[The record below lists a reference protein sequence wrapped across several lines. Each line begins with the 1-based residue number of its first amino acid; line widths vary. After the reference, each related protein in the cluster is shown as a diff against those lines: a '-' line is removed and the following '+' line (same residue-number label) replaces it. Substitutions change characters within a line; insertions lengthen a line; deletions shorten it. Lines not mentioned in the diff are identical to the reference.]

1 MFPSAFTLFPTMISL
16 DMFPYSIPAV
26 VDLATPA
33 KVRKVPTIR
42 FAPVTSAVS
51 STTLSTVRPDAAVPP
66 PIAASAATT
75 SPALGQTIK
84 PACPV
89 SRSVQPSSSRFG
101 DSFCPLIDYCSPSTL
116 SCGVRPADS
125 IARVTVEQQIYP
137 ETAAAD
143 VSGHASHRKS
153 VPLPD
158 GSACPVG
165 FSACPIAR
173 KNSPDDFLFAC
184 FDFLSSETHCG
195 GCHDVGAGFWMEAL
209 TGVDCTSLPGV
220 SASSCVDGKCQVCE
234 SVRLPPVYVLT
245 LTLPAERSELL

>member
-1 MFPSAFTLFPTMISL
+1 MTR
-16 DMFPYSIPAV
+16 
-26 VDLATPA
+26 A

-51 STTLSTVRPDAAVPP
+51 LTTLSTVRPDAAVPP

-75 SPALGQTIK
+75 SLALGRIIK

-89 SRSVQPSSSRFG
+89 SRPVQPLLRKLG
-101 DSFCPLIDYCSPSTL
+101 DSFCNLVDYCSPNTL

-125 IARVTVEQQIYP
+125 MARVTVDQRIYP
-137 ETAAAD
+137 EASTADAA
-143 VSGHASHRKS
+143 GHASHRKS
-153 VPLPD
+153 VPLPN

-173 KNSPDDFLFAC
+173 NNSPDDFLFAC

-195 GCHDVGAGFWMEAL
+195 GCHDVGAGFWMEASA
-209 TGVDCTSLPGV
+209 GVDCTSLPGV
-220 SASSCVDGKCQVCE
+220 SACE
-234 SVRLPPVYVLT
+234 SIAFGSTV
-245 LTLPAERSELL
+245 PADADLAC